1 MTTTKH
7 ILTEINFDQLPLFK
21 TGKVRSVFDF
31 GDTLLIVASDRVSA
45 FDFILPT
52 GIPGKGAV
60 LTTLSELW
68 FNKTNQLVKNHLITT
83 DVTQFPAETKPY
95 HEFLEGRSM
104 LVKKTELVPIE
115 CVVRGYLIGSGWKD
129 YQATGKV
136 CGIDLPEGL
145 KQAGK
150 LETPIF
156 TPAFKA
162 EQGDHD
168 ENISFEKM
176 SELIGEALAEK
187 LKDISMK
194 LYEFGRDY
202 AQERGIILADTKFEF
217 GLLNDEIIL
226 IDEVL
231 TPDSSRY
238 WAQSEYQEGISPPSY
253 DKQIVRDYL
262 ANCGWDKKEPIP
274 NLPESV
280 IQKVADK
287 YYEVETLL
295 SN

>member
-1 MTTTKH
+1 MTTTKNV
-7 ILTEINFDQLPLFK
+7 LTAINFDQLPLFK

-31 GDTLLIVASDRVSA
+31 GDQLLIVASDRVSA

-60 LTTLSELW
+60 LTSLSELW
-68 FNKTNQLVKNHLITT
+68 FKKTDHIVKNHLITT
-83 DVTQFPAETKPY
+83 DINQFPDQTKPY

-104 LVKKTELVPIE
+104 LVKKTKLIPIE

-129 YQATGKV
+129 YQNTGQV
-136 CGIDLPEGL
+136 CGIDLPNNL

-150 LETPIF
+150 LEEPLF

-176 SELIGEALAEK
+176 VELIGEALATK
-187 LKDISMK
+187 LKNISLE
-194 LYEFGRDY
+194 LYKFGRDF

-217 GLLNDEIIL
+217 GILNDEIIL

-238 WAQSEYQEGISPPSY
+238 WPASEYQEGISPPSY

-262 ANCGWDKKEPIP
+262 ANCGWNKQEPVP
-274 NLPESV
+274 NLPEDV
-280 IQKVADK
+280 IQKVVGK
-287 YYEVETLL
+287 YNEVKTLL

>member
-1 MTTTKH
+1 MSTTKH
-7 ILTEINFDQLPLFK
+7 VLTTIDFKQLPLFK

-31 GDTLLIVASDRVSA
+31 GDMLLIVASDRVSA

-68 FNKTNQLVKNHLITT
+68 FNKTKQIVNNHLITT
-83 DVTQFPAETKPY
+83 DVKQFPSQTTPY

-104 LVKKTELVPIE
+104 LVKKTSLVPVE

-129 YQATGKV
+129 YQQTGKV

-150 LETPIF
+150 LDTPIF

-162 EQGDHD
+162 EQGEHD

-176 SELIGEALAEK
+176 GELIGDSLATK
-187 LKDISMK
+187 LKKISLD
-194 LYEFGRDY
+194 LYEFGRQY
-202 AQERGIILADTKFEF
+202 AESRGIILADTKFEF
-217 GLLNDEIIL
+217 GLLEDEIIL

-238 WAQSEYQEGISPPSY
+238 WAKTDYQEGISPPSY

-262 ANCGWDKKEPIP
+262 ANCGWNKTEPVP
-274 NLPESV
+274 KLPDDV
-280 IQKVADK
+280 IQKVSQK
-287 YYEVETLL
+287 YHEVESLL